1 MTCKLWLLIPTKNPR
16 CLWAGDDCV
25 FESYTTVLTTS
36 TGVAGQKAAVKCA
49 RFRWNVR
56 VQKQP
61 RRRVGVRQPVA
72 CKSEHSFI
80 KSRIRAQILEEKNFN
95 LHMSMKGKCT
105 EKPDKEHSR
114 IVYWQLIPA
123 GPENPE
129 ELVTVTC
136 NSKMLSARLF
146 SEKIFYFISLLF
158 AMGEKN

>member
-1 MTCKLWLLIPTKNPR
+1 MNPR
-16 CLWAGDDCV
+16 YLWAGDDCV

-36 TGVAGQKAAVKCA
+36 TGVAGQKAAVECA

-61 RRRVGVRQPVA
+61 RRRVSVRQPVA
-72 CKSEHSFI
+72 CKVSTHLK

-95 LHMSMKGKCT
+95 LYMSMKGKCT
-105 EKPDKEHSR
+105 EKNDKGHSR

-123 GPENPE
+123 GPEKPE

-136 NSKMLSARLF
+136 NSKMLTARLF
-146 SEKIFYFISLLF
+146 WKIFLFYFIFTALCY
-158 AMGEKN
+158 GREKLD